1 MDAWIEYV
9 TLVTDVLVLAENL
22 AAPAES
28 VKTFLFSCAASMHCC
43 GGCCCCAF
51 DCWSTRR
58 RRDSDILS
66 ESIIAEES

>member
-28 VKTFLFSCAASMHCC
+28 EDVSVLLRRFMHCC